1 MEKNTVQNR
10 VTPQG
15 DVFIDGIIGDP
26 ADGLT
31 SAILIEEIDALG
43 DIDLHVFINSP
54 GGDVF
59 QGLAIFNRLA
69 NHSAGVSVE
78 ILGLAASMASVI
90 AMSGDTITMPSNAML
105 MIHDPWTIAI
115 GNAKDLRTDAAKLDM
130 VKKSLVGIYT
140 KKTGLKASEIEAM
153 MQAETWLDAEQALAK
168 NFIDQITEPDR
179 MAACIDLSAF
189 KFKHPPKE
197 YTAMAEVT
205 EPKEPETRAE
215 KKRASGI
222 MASIKAAKLGVDFA
236 TELIDSDLTL
246 AQARDK
252 IINQLAD
259 DDSFEINGH
268 INALPGDTFD
278 NPEFKIKAMAEGLAA
293 RYAPITPSE
302 LARAFAHMS
311 TLDMARECLEANGL
325 NTRGMSAS
333 RTIQNALTHSAGDF
347 PNLLTATGD
356 RILRQAYEAAPAGVK
371 AISRSTTAVDF
382 RAKSKLKLGE
392 APALQKVLP
401 GAEYKHGTML
411 ESKESYSVATYG
423 TMFGID
429 RQALVND
436 DLGAFADASV
446 RFGRATAEFEA
457 KFMSDLFLSNP
468 KMEDGT
474 VLFHANH
481 GNLASSGSVLTV
493 ASLDNARAAMR
504 LQKGLDGKTPINT
517 APRYLLV
524 PAALETIAQQMVAKI
539 QPTTAADANPFSGQ
553 LEVIVEPRLDATSST
568 AWFLVADF
576 AVIDTL
582 EHAWLESTQGPE
594 FFTREGWSVDG
605 IEFKVRDDFGGGILD
620 WRGFYKNAGV

>member
-252 IINQLAD
+252 IINQLA
-259 DDSFEINGH
+259 
-268 INALPGDTFD
+268 
-278 NPEFKIKAMAEGLAA
+278 
-293 RYAPITPSE
+293 
-302 LARAFAHMS
+302 
-311 TLDMARECLEANGL
+311 
-325 NTRGMSAS
+325 
-333 RTIQNALTHSAGDF
+333 
-347 PNLLTATGD
+347 
-356 RILRQAYEAAPAGVK
+356 
-371 AISRSTTAVDF
+371 
-382 RAKSKLKLGE
+382 
-392 APALQKVLP
+392 
-401 GAEYKHGTML
+401 
-411 ESKESYSVATYG
+411 
-423 TMFGID
+423 
-429 RQALVND
+429 
-436 DLGAFADASV
+436 
-446 RFGRATAEFEA
+446 
-457 KFMSDLFLSNP
+457 
-468 KMEDGT
+468 
-474 VLFHANH
+474 
-481 GNLASSGSVLTV
+481 
-493 ASLDNARAAMR
+493 
-504 LQKGLDGKTPINT
+504 
-517 APRYLLV
+517 V